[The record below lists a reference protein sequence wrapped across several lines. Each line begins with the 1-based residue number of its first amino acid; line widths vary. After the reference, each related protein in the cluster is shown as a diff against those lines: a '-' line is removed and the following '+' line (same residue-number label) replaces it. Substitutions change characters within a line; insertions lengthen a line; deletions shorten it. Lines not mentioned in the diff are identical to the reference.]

1 MMLIGRS
8 KPKTNLN
15 MVRKIKGT
23 LEKALSLPDSATIS
37 VTEFACF
44 EEGCPPVE
52 TVVALLQAGSSPL
65 QHKFHKPAGEIKPLI
80 WLNSRFA
87 GGSLLR
93 LIYLM
98 ILIRRNK

>member
-1 MMLIGRS
+1 MMFIGRS

-37 VTEFACF
+37 ITELACF

-52 TVVALLQAGSSPL
+52 TVVVLLRAGSSPL
-65 QHKFHKPAGEIKPLI
+65 QHKFHKPAGEFKSADLVELSVRWGFPVEADLF
-80 WLNSRFA
+80 NNFD
-87 GGSLLR
+87 
-93 LIYLM
+93 
-98 ILIRRNK
+98 KEK

>member
-1 MMLIGRS
+1 MMLVGRS
-8 KPKTNLN
+8 KPKINLD

-37 VTEFACF
+37 ITELACF

-65 QHKFHKPAGEIKPLI
+65 QHKFHKPVGEFKAADLVELSVR
-80 WLNSRFA
+80 WGLSVEADLFNNFD
-87 GGSLLR
+87 
-93 LIYLM
+93 
-98 ILIRRNK
+98 KEK

>member
-8 KPKTNLN
+8 KPKTNLD

-37 VTEFACF
+37 ITELACF

-65 QHKFHKPAGEIKPLI
+65 QHKFHKPAGEFKSADLVELSVRWGFPVEADLF
-80 WLNSRFA
+80 NNFD
-87 GGSLLR
+87 
-93 LIYLM
+93 
-98 ILIRRNK
+98 KEK

>member
-8 KPKTNLN
+8 KPKTNLD
-15 MVRKIKGT
+15 MVRKIKST

-37 VTEFACF
+37 ITELACF

-65 QHKFHKPAGEIKPLI
+65 RHKFHKPASEFKSTDLVEHSVRWGFPVEADLFKKLD
-80 WLNSRFA
+80 
-87 GGSLLR
+87 
-93 LIYLM
+93 
-98 ILIRRNK
+98 KEK